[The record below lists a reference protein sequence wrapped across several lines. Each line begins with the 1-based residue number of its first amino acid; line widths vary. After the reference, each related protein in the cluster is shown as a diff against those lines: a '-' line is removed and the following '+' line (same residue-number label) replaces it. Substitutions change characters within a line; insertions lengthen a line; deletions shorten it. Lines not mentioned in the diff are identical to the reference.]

1 MQTKNRNGMAPNL
14 GEMVEAAYD
23 LGEAMTPNSATVSE
37 LAARHLERVLVR
49 GSNARLMA
57 MLENLAAE
65 LAPMTVRRRYIPR
78 FHERPARPAH
88 RAVRH
93 RREARAA

>member
-1 MQTKNRNGMAPNL
+1 MQTKDRSGMAPNL
-14 GEMVEAAYD
+14 GEMIEAAYD
-23 LGEAMTPNSATVSE
+23 LGESLTPDPAAAAE

-65 LAPMTVRRRYIPR
+65 LSPMTVRRRYIPR
-78 FHERPARPAH
+78 FHQRPARPV
-88 RAVRH
+88 RAVRT